1 VSEALRQ
8 QVRDRAGR
16 RCEYCRLPDSLPP
29 LESFHLEHIIARQH
43 GGETVLDNLA
53 WACHRCNRH
62 KGPNLTGIDPITNE
76 IVPLF
81 HPRRLIWTGHFIMR
95 GIELVGLTSTGRAT
109 VVLLQMN
116 AARRLERRGELIRLG
131 WF

>member
-1 VSEALRQ
+1 VSDALRR
-8 QVRDRAGR
+8 QVRERAGR

-29 LESFHLEHIIARQH
+29 IESFHLEHIVARQH
-43 GGETVLDNLA
+43 GGETFLDNLA

-62 KGPNLTGIDPITNE
+62 KGPNLTGIDPITKA

-81 HPRRLIWTGHFIMR
+81 HPRRLIWTGHFVLN
-95 GIELVGLTSTGRAT
+95 GNEVAGLTPSGRAT

>member
-1 VSEALRQ
+1 VSDALRQ
-8 QVRDRAGR
+8 QVRERAGQ

-29 LESFHLEHIIARQH
+29 LESFHIEHIVARQH

-62 KGPNLTGIDPITNE
+62 KGPNLTGIDPITKD

-81 HPRRLIWTGHFIMR
+81 HPRRLIWTGHFSLR
-95 GIELVGLTSTGRAT
+95 GIELIGLTPSGRAT

>member
-1 VSEALRQ
+1 VSDALRQ
-8 QVRDRAGR
+8 QVRERAGR

-29 LESFHLEHIIARQH
+29 LESFHLEHIVARQH
-43 GGETVLDNLA
+43 GGEKTLDNLA

-62 KGPNLTGIDPITNE
+62 KGPNLTGIDPITKE
-76 IVPLF
+76 IVSLF
-81 HPRRLIWTGHFIMR
+81 HPRRLIWSGHFILR
-95 GIELVGLTSTGRAT
+95 GIELIGLTPPGRAT

>member
-1 VSEALRQ
+1 VSDALRQ
-8 QVRDRAGR
+8 QVRERAGR

-29 LESFHLEHIIARQH
+29 LESFHLEHIVARQH
-43 GGETVLDNLA
+43 GGETTLDNLA

-62 KGPNLTGIDPITNE
+62 KGPNLTGIDPITKE
-76 IVPLF
+76 IVSLF
-81 HPRRLIWTGHFIMR
+81 HPRRLIWSGHFILR
-95 GIELVGLTSTGRAT
+95 GIELIGLTPPGRAT